1 MEGTRSYLL
10 ARAREEAELL
20 PRPSSSRQQG
30 KGKRKQERKYLE
42 VKICLCRPHGAGTS
56 CSWFLCQVGGRRG
69 QSCCLEQLVPRTG
82 LTWHRGAAE
91 TPSPH
96 RHMEPKALPDPVL
109 EFGGPAPRAMVIIGV
124 LNVKRRWEAPALPL
138 PSCLLLLG
146 LISHH
151 EGQAALATI

>member
-10 ARAREEAELL
+10 ACAREEAELL

-69 QSCCLEQLVPRTG
+69 QSCCPEQLVPRTG

-96 RHMEPKALPDPVL
+96 HHMEPKALPDPV
-109 EFGGPAPRAMVIIGV
+109 
-124 LNVKRRWEAPALPL
+124 
-138 PSCLLLLG
+138 
-146 LISHH
+146 
-151 EGQAALATI
+151 